1 MQSCFGRDVKYIRK
15 LRMYILNLRM
25 YIRNFRLYI
34 RNLRIYFV
42 RRLSVVFVRCQ
53 TGFLALSRVLCT
65 VVAPG
70 VGDGDGQCVLFALSL
85 FHEDKLR
92 LGMAGV

>member
-15 LRMYILNLRM
+15 LRMYILN
-25 YIRNFRLYI
+25 FRLYI

-42 RRLSVVFVRCQ
+42 RRLSVFFVRCQ

-70 VGDGDGQCVLFALSL
+70 VGDGDGRCVLFALSL
-85 FHEDKLR
+85 FHEDRLR